1 MDAYTKS
8 LKEID
13 CVALTKDN
21 ASFLSAPQVR
31 CLKQISGQI
40 NWLVTQCRP
49 DVAFENC
56 VIGNSVAKSCNS
68 DILYANKAVRKLKN
82 TSLTLSFHCDLDLSE
97 CTIVSFCDA
106 SFGTLPNGGSQGA
119 FITLIVGKN
128 GLYTPIAWQ
137 SRRLRRVVKS
147 TIAAECLAAIEAAE
161 TTVLISFALQQFLK
175 DSCQSIRTMLYCDN
189 KSLVSSVHS
198 STNVEDKRL
207 RIDICVL
214 RDMIANKELTDIVW
228 IPTDLQIAN
237 CMTKNGASIYSLL
250 FVLNNKLVFNF
261 SNGKFERN

>member
-1 MDAYTKS
+1 MNDYASS

-13 CVALTKDN
+13 FSHMAKEN
-21 ASFLSAPQVR
+21 ANVLPAPQIR
-31 CLKQISGQI
+31 CLKQLSGQL

-56 VIGNSVAKSCNS
+56 VIGNSVSRACSR
-68 DILYANKAVRKLKN
+68 DVVFANKAVRKLK
-82 TSLTLSFHCDLDLSE
+82 TSTSTLSFHCDIDLSE
-97 CTIVSFCDA
+97 CTVVSFCDA

-119 FITLIVGKN
+119 FITFVVGKN
-128 GLYTPIAWQ
+128 GLYSPITWQ
-137 SRRLRRVVKS
+137 SRRLKRVVKS
-147 TIAAECLAAIEAAE
+147 TIAAECLACIDAAE
-161 TTVLISFALQQFLK
+161 TTVLIATALRQFLR
-175 DSCQSIRTMLYCDN
+175 DSCQIRTMIYCDN
-189 KSLVSSVHS
+189 KSLVNSVYS

-214 RDMIANKELTDIVW
+214 RDMIANKEVSDVVW
-228 IPTDLQIAN
+228 ISKNLQIAN

-261 SNGKFERN
+261 SNGVFEKK